1 MSVLLHRI
9 QKYYSQCIQYI
20 EAIYRV
26 SSLSGPPSILYTT
39 EYVIHQASEFGQAGQ
54 LTCAVNTS
62 PDTESHV
69 TWRANG
75 EAIQDGAKYSRSVSS
90 SSEEVMLFYL
100 HVADIQQ
107 SDIGSFLCQLS
118 SDYNREDSQEAW
130 IRVDYRKGTCALS
143 AFIVASFVNTLPLLT
158 RYRKG
163 LN

>member
-1 MSVLLHRI
+1 M
-9 QKYYSQCIQYI
+9 
-20 EAIYRV
+20 YRL

-39 EYVIHQASEFGQAGQ
+39 EYIIHQASEFGQAGQ

-69 TWRANG
+69 TWWVNG

-90 SSEEVMLFYL
+90 SNEEVMLFHL

-118 SDYNREDSQEAW
+118 SDYSREDSQDAW
-130 IRVDYRKGTCALS
+130 IQVDYRKGTCVCYQRSYIPYSGFLRGKNS
-143 AFIVASFVNTLPLLT
+143 TNCLKIDFCEIRSRICGIPVH
-158 RYRKG
+158 
-163 LN
+163 